1 MEEVYAELQ
10 KMTRHQLM
18 EICGRRY
25 GSKLDLLALSLHANR
40 PAKKASSCLAAG
52 MVSDDGPSASGS
64 KASPGTPCA
73 VSPATPS
80 RKLKTA
86 NQPSP
91 STKDSLEQCE
101 LEDQLPDSVVYNK
114 RGKNMTSS

>member
-1 MEEVYAELQ
+1 MLGKADVTVMDNGDVKVRVFGLDEIFSKDEFVGCKGGAQHAAWAWSAAVEEVYAELQ

-52 MVSDDGPSASGS
+52 RVA
-64 KASPGTPCA
+64 
-73 VSPATPS
+73 ATS
-80 RKLKTA
+80 
-86 NQPSP
+86 
-91 STKDSLEQCE
+91 
-101 LEDQLPDSVVYNK
+101 
-114 RGKNMTSS
+114 